1 MTMKPVKKEL
11 GCFIV
16 RRRGVSSPSSISHPK
31 KKHLD
36 RGKHEYALEKETLY
50 NKTMTLYAAELAHGA
65 GAVPETVD
73 EDVSM
78 SLENEGSALPMGWAL
93 KSATVTRKNVTGS
106 QKNYLIEVF
115 QE

>member
-1 MTMKPVKKEL
+1 
-11 GCFIV
+11 
-16 RRRGVSSPSSISHPK
+16 
-31 KKHLD
+31 
-36 RGKHEYALEKETLY
+36 
-50 NKTMTLYAAELAHGA
+50 MTLYAAELAHGA
-65 GAVPETVD
+65 GAVETVD

-78 SLENEGSALPMGWAL
+78 SLENEGSALPMGWVL

>member
-1 MTMKPVKKEL
+1 
-11 GCFIV
+11 
-16 RRRGVSSPSSISHPK
+16 
-31 KKHLD
+31 
-36 RGKHEYALEKETLY
+36 
-50 NKTMTLYAAELAHGA
+50 MTLYAAELVHGA

-78 SLENEGSALPMGWAL
+78 SLENEGSALPMGWVL

-115 QE
+115 QEGERTGKKADPTNRSKAMRRAKHSDGSSVRLAS

>member
-1 MTMKPVKKEL
+1 
-11 GCFIV
+11 
-16 RRRGVSSPSSISHPK
+16 
-31 KKHLD
+31 
-36 RGKHEYALEKETLY
+36 
-50 NKTMTLYAAELAHGA
+50 MTLYAAELAHEA
-65 GAVPETVD
+65 DAVPETVD

-115 QE
+115 QEGERTGQKADPTNR